1 MPSINKV
8 VLIGHLGSDPKII
21 NGDGFKIA
29 SFSLATSEH
38 WKDKR
43 TGERK
48 EMTDWHRVV
57 VSSPSIVEFMEKY
70 SSKGDLVYLEGKI
83 RNRKY
88 NNANGEEVLTTEIVV
103 PPYAGN
109 IIILSGKKG
118 ASQETTPEPQ
128 TDDLDDS
135 SIPF

>member
-8 VLIGHLGSDPKII
+8 VLIGHLGSDPRVI

-48 EMTDWHRVV
+48 ELTEWHRVV
-57 VSSPSIVEFMEKY
+57 VSSPSIVEFMEKH

-88 NNANGEEVLTTEIVV
+88 NNANGEEVVTTEVVV
-103 PPYAGN
+103 PPYSGN

-118 ASQETTPEPQ
+118 ANQEAPQ
-128 TDDLDDS
+128 ESPRDDLNDD
-135 SIPF
+135 IPF